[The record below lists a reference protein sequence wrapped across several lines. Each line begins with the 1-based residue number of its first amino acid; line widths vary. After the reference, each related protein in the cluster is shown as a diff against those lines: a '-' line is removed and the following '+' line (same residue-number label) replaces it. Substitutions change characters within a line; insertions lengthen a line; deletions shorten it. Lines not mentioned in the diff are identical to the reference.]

1 LNWSEGFAY
10 GGIVFNEKGQVLMRS
25 PTGFWGGYV
34 WTFAKGG
41 ASDNDHSPE
50 ETAIRE
56 VLEETGYEC
65 EVVAEIP
72 GVFESDTCMTKY
84 FLMKP
89 TGNITSHDKET
100 QLVRWVSIEEAFEMI
115 RLTKTVKGRLR
126 DTNALTSAVKVWEL
140 INNGGNELC
149 PHYSIWLC

>member
-1 LNWSEGFAY
+1 MNWKEDFAY

-41 ASDNDHSPE
+41 ACDNDRSPE
-50 ETAIRE
+50 ETAMRE

-65 EVVAEIP
+65 EIVAEIP
-72 GVFESDTCMTKY
+72 DEFESDTCITKY

-89 TGNITSHDKET
+89 TGKISSHDKET
-100 QLVRWVSIEEAFEMI
+100 QQVRWVSIEEAFEMI

-126 DTNALTSAVKVWEL
+126 DTNALKSAIRVWGL
-140 INNGGNELC
+140 IDKAEK
-149 PHYSIWLC
+149 